1 MGLGQSIKRIKTLA
15 DELKS
20 AEIFAPNPD
29 VLEQIIELF
38 QAIESLEEPTLVDSV
53 DMIQFT
59 QDGEEPKA

>member
-1 MGLGQSIKRIKTLA
+1 MGLGQSIKRLKTLA
-15 DELKS
+15 EDLKG

-29 VLEQIIELF
+29 VLEQISEVF
-38 QAIESLEEPTLVDSV
+38 QAIESLAEPTLVDSV

>member
-53 DMIQFT
+53 EMIQFT

>member
-15 DELKS
+15 DELKG

-38 QAIESLEEPTLVDSV
+38 EVIESIDEPTLVDSL

-59 QDGEEPKA
+59 HDGEEPKA

>member
-1 MGLGQSIKRIKTLA
+1 M
-15 DELKS
+15 
-20 AEIFAPNPD
+20 
-29 VLEQIIELF
+29 LEQIIELF

>member
-1 MGLGQSIKRIKTLA
+1 MDLGQGLRQIKTLA
-15 DELKS
+15 EDLNG

-29 VLEQIIELF
+29 VLEQLIELF

-59 QDGEEPKA
+59 HDGEEPKA

>member
-1 MGLGQSIKRIKTLA
+1 MGLGQSIKRLKTLA
-15 DELKS
+15 EDLKG

-29 VLEQIIELF
+29 VLEQLIELF
-38 QAIESLEEPTLVDSV
+38 QAIESLDEPTLVDSV

>member
-1 MGLGQSIKRIKTLA
+1 MGLGQSKKRLKTLA
-15 DELKS
+15 EDLKG

-29 VLEQIIELF
+29 VLEQLIELF
-38 QAIESLEEPTLVDSV
+38 QAIESLDEPTLVDSV

>member
-38 QAIESLEEPTLVDSV
+38 QAIESLDEPTLVDSV

>member
-1 MGLGQSIKRIKTLA
+1 MDLGQDIKRIKTLA
-15 DELKS
+15 EDLKG

-29 VLEQIIELF
+29 VLEQLIELF
-38 QAIESLEEPTLVDSV
+38 QAIESLDEPTLVDSV

>member
-15 DELKS
+15 DELKG

-53 DMIQFT
+53 ELIQFT

>member
-15 DELKS
+15 DELKV

-53 DMIQFT
+53 EMIQFT

>member
-1 MGLGQSIKRIKTLA
+1 MELGRGIRRLKTLA
-15 DELKS
+15 EDLKS

-38 QAIESLEEPTLVDSV
+38 EVIESIDEPTLVDSL

-59 QDGEEPKA
+59 HDGEEPKA

>member
-1 MGLGQSIKRIKTLA
+1 MDLGQGIRQIKTLA
-15 DELKS
+15 EDLKG

-29 VLEQIIELF
+29 VLEQLIELF

-59 QDGEEPKA
+59 HDGEEPKA

>member
-1 MGLGQSIKRIKTLA
+1 MELGRGIRRLKTLA
-15 DELKS
+15 EDLKS

-38 QAIESLEEPTLVDSV
+38 EVIESIDEPTLGDSL

-59 QDGEEPKA
+59 HDGEEPKA